1 MPVDVQIACDDD
13 VPEPDDLSRWAQ
25 AALEDEGRDVC
36 LRLVGAE
43 EGRNLNRRFRAI
55 DRPTNVLSFP
65 TDETSVL
72 GDVAICAPIVAV
84 EAQAQSKPLHAHYAH
99 LVVHGVLHLLGCDHE
114 TEAEAHEM
122 ESREIA
128 ILARLGVANPY
139 EVA

>member
-1 MPVDVQIACDDD
+1 MPVDVQIACDDE
-13 VPEPDDLSRWAQ
+13 VPEPDDLSRWAR
-25 AALEDEGRDVC
+25 AALDDERREVC
-36 LRLVGAE
+36 VRLVGVE
-43 EGRNLNRRFRAI
+43 EGRELNRRFRAI

-65 TDETSVL
+65 TDEASVL
-72 GDVAICAPIVAV
+72 GDIAICAPIVTS
-84 EAQAQSKPLHAHYAH
+84 EANKQSKSLDAHYAH

-114 TEAEAHEM
+114 TEAEAHDM